1 MSREG
6 AVRGEQLRRDGGEGS
21 VRGSLCS
28 GAGRA
33 IDETKT
39 GEIVHKWATRALCS
53 LPSLQ
58 VGVGISTASTDPFVL
73 LTGTAGWAGVGKGVG
88 GRGRSPHQTCHHY
101 LPFQTRI
108 NSVIIIWVFRDTLE
122 GTPVICVFPDTHEL
136 VFITCVFPDTHEL
149 CHLYRCLPRHARSVS
164 SLSVSSQTH
173 MKGAPS

>member
-1 MSREG
+1 MQRCWAG
-6 AVRGEQLRRDGGEGS
+6 DRRDEDGRDRAQVGN
-21 VRGSLCS
+21 S
-28 GAGRA
+28 GALFA
-33 IDETKT
+33 AFITSWSWNQH
-39 GEIVHKWATRALCS
+39 GEHGPLRLVDGDG
-53 LPSLQ
+53 
-58 VGVGISTASTDPFVL
+58 GVGRS
-73 LTGTAGWAGVGKGVG
+73 GKGGGVG
-88 GRGRSPHQTCHHY
+88 GGRSPHQTCHHY